1 MDHKTKHIGVFG
13 SAFNP
18 PTQGH
23 ASVIEQAATDF
34 DQILLVPSA
43 AHAFDKEMLDFAERV
58 TLLEKF
64 ILQFTNLSC
73 QLSICSIEMEMLK
86 QQPDKPVFTYD
97 LLNKLDEKYQA
108 SSQSV
113 QLSFILGPDNM
124 APETWQKFYRAD
136 EIKQRWVLYPVQ
148 EKRTVRSTKV
158 RSLLAAG
165 ADKSELAG
173 LLSPEVTDYIFETG
187 LYQSLQAQ

>member
-1 MDHKTKHIGVFG
+1 MKHATKRIGVFG

-23 ASVIEQAATDF
+23 ASVIEQAANDF

-43 AHAFDKEMLDFAERV
+43 AHAFDKEMLGFAERV

-64 ILQFTNLSC
+64 ILQFKNLPC
-73 QLSICSIEMEMLK
+73 QLSIYPVEAEMLQ

-97 LLNKLDEKYQA
+97 LLDKLEKNYQA
-108 SSQSV
+108 SGQQV

-124 APETWQKFYRAD
+124 APNTWKKFYRAD
-136 EIKQRWVLYPVQ
+136 EIKQRWALYPVQ
-148 EKRTVRSTKV
+148 EQQPIRSTNV
-158 RSLLAAG
+158 RNLLATG
-165 ADKSELAG
+165 ATQKELTG
-173 LLSPEVTDYIFETG
+173 LLAPEVAEYIFKTG
-187 LYQSLQAQ
+187 FYQSHQV